1 LLLVKKENFKVMH
14 ASYVSMI
21 LEDADNIW
29 QFLKQSQS
37 QSQCQEIKFLKQ
49 PTFFSPGGSP

>member
-1 LLLVKKENFKVMH
+1 MH

-21 LEDADNIW
+21 LEDAENIW
-29 QFLKQSQS
+29 QFLKQS

-49 PTFFSPGGSP
+49 PTFFSLVAHLRFSILA